1 MRNLEKSSLLLVAIG
16 YFVSIALVGA
26 NLVTTVAAILLSV
39 LIRFACPK
47 LSGPKT
53 VQEETM
59 EQAGFTGLSLNSP
72 PAQKRQTT
80 LQR

>member
-1 MRNLEKSSLLLVAIG
+1 MRTLEKSLLLLVAVG
-16 YFVSIALVGA
+16 YFASIAFVGA
-26 NLVTTVAAILLSV
+26 NLLTTLVAILLSV
-39 LIRFACPK
+39 LIRFVCQK

-72 PAQKRQTT
+72 PAQKR
-80 LQR
+80 